1 MKKFVLCAATLGL
14 FAFAPLSAQN
24 NEHRG
29 DNHDAERGKSDHPA
43 AAQQEHKAPA
53 MAPQNRQGPAMR
65 NDNRGNA
72 ADTHP
77 AMNRAPVQ
85 RAVTPQNAP
94 HSFLPGSGDV
104 RQSSHMGGDRMQQ
117 NNVSRPDNAMQTRQP
132 ASNRPAMNALRR
144 NMEAP
149 QRFHSG
155 NYRAPQGYSYRHW
168 SYGETL
174 PRGYYARNYW
184 ISDFLLFGLFAPP
197 SDLIWVRVGNDALLI
212 DRDSGDIVQ
221 VRYGVFY

>member
-1 MKKFVLCAATLGL
+1 MKKFVLCAAALSL

-24 NEHRG
+24 DEHRG
-29 DNHDAERGKSDHPA
+29 NNDAEHGKSDHPA
-43 AAQQEHKAPA
+43 AQQERKAPEA
-53 MAPQNRQGPAMR
+53 QNRQGPAMR
-65 NDNRGNA
+65 SDNRGNG
-72 ADTHP
+72 ADSHP
-77 AMNRAPVQ
+77 AMNRAPAAQ
-85 RAVTPQNAP
+85 PQNAQ
-94 HSFLPGSGDV
+94 HNFLPGSGDV
-104 RQSSHMGGDRMQQ
+104 RQPSHANNDRMQ
-117 NNVSRPDNAMQTRQP
+117 NNAQRPGNAMQVRP
-132 ASNRPAMNALRR
+132 PVGNRPALNEFRR
-144 NMEAP
+144 NIQAP
-149 QRFHSG
+149 KQFHSG
-155 NYRAPQGYSYRHW
+155 SYRAPQGYSYRHW